1 MKRSHEITELPI
13 ISIVDGKE
21 VGRVKS
27 LVINPDEGH
36 VDFLTIEHKEWQVS
50 VKAIPFKK
58 VIGVGEYAVTIESNT
73 AILDLDEIPIANE
86 LINKKVKIIGSKVM
100 TRKGQLIGEV
110 TEYYVNDDTGKV
122 IAASVQMGDKEV
134 VLDSTSVVTYS
145 EHMTIVSEKAL
156 MQYVTTL
163 EELTGEPSGPQEQ
176 RVDSPQQE
184 TVTQEPVAVAAE
196 EKVEETVPAQ
206 KAVTIPEEKPAFSA
220 QDEVESTLISEGTTG
235 EWSQDVNED
244 PSPQLE
250 LVEEVTP
257 EGEVASESLISDEVE
272 EMIEEEE
279 KEKPASKL
287 EGIHN
292 KQLELLKGK
301 VVQKDI
307 VDSRGNILFNEGD
320 QLTEDDVKLA
330 QDQGPSVVVDLTMS
344 VEG

>member
-36 VDFLTIEHKEWQVS
+36 VDFLTIEHKDWQVS

-58 VIGVGEYAVTIESNT
+58 VIGVGEYAVTIESTT

-122 IAASVQMGDKEV
+122 IAASVQMGNEEV
-134 VLDSTSVVTYS
+134 VLESASVVTYS
-145 EHMTIVSEKAL
+145 EHMTIVSEEAL
-156 MQYVTTL
+156 TQHVTTL
-163 EELTGEPSGPQEQ
+163 EELTGEPESAPAK
-176 RVDSPQQE
+176 VTQQE
-184 TVTQEPVAVAAE
+184 TVTKEPVAVAAE
-196 EKVEETVPAQ
+196 EKVKETVPAEPVPVPQ
-206 KAVTIPEEKPAFSA
+206 DQPASSV
-220 QDEVESTLISEGTTG
+220 QDELESTLVSEETTG
-235 EWSQDVNED
+235 AWNQDVPED
-244 PSPQLE
+244 VEPQLE

-257 EGEVASESLISDEVE
+257 EEESASASLISEEVE
-272 EMIEEEE
+272 EVVEEEE

-292 KQLELLKGK
+292 KQLQLLKGK

-307 VDSRGNILFNEGD
+307 VDARGNILFNEGD
-320 QLTEDDVKLA
+320 ELTEDDVKLA

>member
-122 IAASVQMGDKEV
+122 IATSVQMGDQEV

-156 MQYVTTL
+156 TQYVTTL

-176 RVDSPQQE
+176 PADSSQQE
-184 TVTQEPVAVAAE
+184 TVAQEPVAVAAD
-196 EKVEETVPAQ
+196 EKVKQTVPA
-206 KAVTIPEEKPAFSA
+206 KE
-220 QDEVESTLISEGTTG
+220 DELEGTLISEGTTG
-235 EWSQDVNED
+235 EWSQDES

-257 EGEVASESLISDEVE
+257 EGEVASGSLISDEVE
-272 EMIEEEE
+272 EVLEEEE

>member
-58 VIGVGEYAVTIESNT
+58 VIGVGEYAVTIESPT

-122 IAASVQMGDKEV
+122 IAASVQMGNEEV

-145 EHMTIVSEKAL
+145 EHMTIVSEEAL
-156 MQYVTTL
+156 TQYVTTL
-163 EELTGEPSGPQEQ
+163 EELTGQPEGANTQEQ
-176 RVDSPQQE
+176 PIKASQE
-184 TVTQEPVAVAAE
+184 DRGQDPVAVEAE
-196 EKVEETVPAQ
+196 EKIKQAVPQEESVTV
-206 KAVTIPEEKPAFSA
+206 PEEKPSFSKEG
-220 QDEVESTLISEGTTG
+220 EVESTLISEATTG
-235 EWSQDVNED
+235 EWSQDVED

-272 EMIEEEE
+272 EVIEEEE